1 MASFTERIRNV
12 FSPQERHAS
21 ITTAADLIPPRN
33 GSSRK
38 GRVLV
43 NNDSALQHSA
53 VWACLRLRADLIS
66 TMPVDVYR
74 RVNDQ
79 QIEVPKP
86 PVLINPGGDNCDLQ
100 EWLYSTQ
107 VDLDRAGNAFGL
119 ITERNGRGL
128 PSRIELLPLQS
139 VVVVYRDNK
148 LSYRVGSETF
158 EPADIWHEKQYTVAG
173 LPYGLSPIQ
182 YAAHSIG
189 EYLSIQDYATDWFN
203 GNAIPAAVLKHTKS
217 TVPDDKAE
225 EAKAAFKA
233 KVSAGEL
240 FVHGNDWEYTP
251 IQAVDSQTQ
260 WLAAKQY
267 GLTDIARFF
276 GCPSDLIDAAV
287 SGSSVTYASISQRNL
302 QFLIM
307 NLGPAIIRR
316 ENKLTKLT
324 PSPQYVKLNSDAL
337 LRLDPKT
344 RAEMN
349 EIKLRSRQLAPSE
362 VREQDNLPAFTE
374 SQLAEFDRLYGLPK
388 QGGPDDSKAGTNND

>member
-1 MASFTERIRNV
+1 MLSFTQRVRDV
-12 FSPQERHAS
+12 FTREERHANIS
-21 ITTAADLIPPRN
+21 QQAQDLIPPR
-33 GSSRK
+33 SSSGRK
-38 GRVLV
+38 GRVNV
-43 NNDSALQHSA
+43 TNDSALRHSA

-66 TMPVDVYR
+66 TMPVDVFR
-74 RVNDQ
+74 RVNGQ
-79 QIEVPKP
+79 QLEVSKP
-86 PVLINPGGDNCDLQ
+86 PVLINPGGDNCDMQ

-128 PSRIELLPLQS
+128 PNRIELLPLNE
-139 VVVVYRDNK
+139 VTVVYRGGQ

-158 EPADIWHEKQYTVAG
+158 DPADIWHEKQYTVAG

-182 YAAHSIG
+182 YAALSIG
-189 EYLSIQDYATDWFN
+189 EYLSIQDYATDWFD
-203 GNAIPAAVLKHTKS
+203 GNAIPAAILKNNEK
-217 TVPDDKAE
+217 TVDPAKAA
-225 EAKAAFKA
+225 EAKARFKA
-233 KVSAGEL
+233 TVDSGDV
-240 FVHGNDWEYTP
+240 FVHGKDWEYTP

-260 WLAAKQY
+260 WLEAKRY
-267 GLTDIARFF
+267 GLNEIARFF

-287 SGSSVTYASISQRNL
+287 GGSNMTYASITQRNL

-337 LRLDPKT
+337 LRMDPKT

-349 EIKLRSRQLAPSE
+349 EIKIRSRQLTPSE
-362 VREQDNLPAFTE
+362 SREQDNLPPYTD
-374 SQLAEFDRLYGLPK
+374 SQLAEFDRLFGAPNRTPEPK
-388 QGGPDDSKAGTNND
+388 AATS

>member
-1 MASFTERIRNV
+1 MASFTQRIRNV
-12 FSPQERHAS
+12 FSPQERHAN
-21 ITTAADLIPPRN
+21 ITTTAADLIPSRN
-33 GSSRK
+33 ASSRK

-43 NNDSALQHSA
+43 NNDNAMRHSA

-66 TMPVDVYR
+66 TMPADVFR
-74 RVNDQ
+74 RVNGQ

-86 PVLINPGGDNCDLQ
+86 PVLVNPGGDNCDLQ

-128 PSRIELLPLQS
+128 PNRIELLPLQS
-139 VVVVYRDNK
+139 VTVVYRDNK
-148 LSYRVGSETF
+148 LSYRVGNEEF
-158 EPADIWHEKQYTVAG
+158 DPADIWHEKQYTIAG

-182 YAAHSIG
+182 YAAYSIG

-203 GNAIPAAVLKHTKS
+203 GNAIPAAVLKHTSKS
-217 TVPDDKAE
+217 LPEDVKEA
-225 EAKAAFKA
+225 AKASFKA
-233 KVSAGEL
+233 NVDAGEV

-251 IQAVDSQTQ
+251 IQTVDSQTQ

-287 SGSSVTYASISQRNL
+287 GGSSITYASMSQRNL

-316 ENKLTKLT
+316 ENKLSKLT

-349 EIKLRSRQLAPSE
+349 EIKLRSRQIAPSE
-362 VREQDNLPAFTE
+362 VREQDNLPAFTD

-388 QGGPDDSKAGTNND
+388 QSGQDSKAGTNND

>member
-1 MASFTERIRNV
+1 VASFTERIRNV
-12 FSPQERHAS
+12 FPPQERHAN

-33 GSSRK
+33 ASSRK

-43 NNDSALQHSA
+43 NDDNAMRHSA

-66 TMPVDVYR
+66 TMPVDVFR
-74 RVNDQ
+74 RVNGQ

-107 VDLDRAGNAFGL
+107 VDLDRAGNTFGL

-139 VVVVYRDNK
+139 VVVVYRNNK
-148 LSYRVGSETF
+148 LSYRVGNEEF
-158 EPADIWHEKQYTVAG
+158 DPADIWHEKQYTLAG

-182 YAAHSIG
+182 YAAYSIG

-203 GNAIPAAVLKHTKS
+203 GNAIPAAVLKNKEKI
-217 TVPDDKAE
+217 VDPEKAA
-225 EAKAAFKA
+225 EAKARFKA
-233 KVSAGEL
+233 TVSAGDV
-240 FVHGNDWEYTP
+240 FVHGADWEYIP
-251 IQAVDSQTQ
+251 IQAVSGQTD
-260 WLAAKQY
+260 WLEAKRY
-267 GLTDIARFF
+267 GLNDIARFF

-287 SGSSVTYASISQRNL
+287 GGSNVTYASISQRNL

-316 ENKLTKLT
+316 ENRLTKLT

-362 VREQDNLPAFTE
+362 VREQDNLPAFTD

-388 QGGPDDSKAGTNND
+388 QSGQDSKAGTN

>member
-1 MASFTERIRNV
+1 MPSFTQRVRDV
-12 FSPQERHAS
+12 FTRQERHANIS
-21 ITTAADLIPPRN
+21 QQAQDLIPPRS
-33 GSSRK
+33 GSTRQ

-43 NNDSALQHSA
+43 TDDSALRHSA

-66 TMPVDVYR
+66 TMPVDVFR
-74 RVNDQ
+74 RVNGQ
-79 QIEVPKP
+79 QLEVSKP
-86 PVLINPGGDNCDLQ
+86 PVLINPGGDNCDMQ

-128 PSRIELLPLQS
+128 PSRIELLPLQD
-139 VVVVYRDNK
+139 VTVVYRSGQ

-158 EPADIWHEKQYTVAG
+158 DPADIWHEKQYTVAG

-182 YAAHSIG
+182 YAAFSIG
-189 EYLSIQDYATDWFN
+189 EYLSIQDYATNWFD
-203 GNAIPAAVLKHTKS
+203 GGAIPAAILKHTK
-217 TVPDDKAE
+217 TTINDEVAGK
-225 EAKAAFKA
+225 AKAKFKA
-233 KVSAGEL
+233 SVDSGDV
-240 FVHGNDWEYTP
+240 FVHGNDWEYHP

-260 WLAAKQY
+260 WLEAKRY

-287 SGSSVTYASISQRNL
+287 GGSSVTYASITQRNL

-337 LRLDPKT
+337 LRMDPKT

-349 EIKLRSRQLAPSE
+349 EIKIRSRQLTPSE
-362 VREQDNLPAFTE
+362 SREQDNLPPYTD
-374 SQLAEFDRLYGLPK
+374 SQLAEFDRLFGAPNRTPE
-388 QGGPDDSKAGTNND
+388 QKAATS